1 MPRPYHSASSIELG
15 MRCPRAWA
23 EQYLRGVREPDVA
36 WEAIAGHV
44 YDQRSKLWRLP
55 GDKHAPSVTTR
66 QRSTALG
73 KAMHTHLEAW
83 YRGGPQLDWDAFP
96 AQVALAGLALLPHPS
111 RTHARIERPIGDVP
125 LPPLGEGK
133 PTVALRVHDVLWAGF
148 IDLEADAP
156 NEWKRLGV
164 SAPAGVGVI
173 DYKSTASISSYAPT
187 SVALRDATQANLYG
201 AAVCT
206 RLGLPSVP
214 ARFVYFETKNARKA
228 AAVDTTIEL
237 SRALDVLGPCA
248 ELARDLDRI
257 ATPEDA
263 RQNTAACNAYGPP
276 DKINCPHH
284 TSNGGTCPAQARSQF
299 AQVRARKSSIMA
311 IDPKVAARFAAIQN
325 KGAATPAPE
334 PEPIEAAGEESE
346 DVAPADTQTEL
357 GPEPAKAAP
366 IPTTIA
372 PKGAGLK
379 RTKPAPALGT
389 GAAADVLTLATKLAD
404 AQSAAVEA
412 NAVVAGVLAEIKAAC
427 G

>member
-1 MPRPYHSASSIELG
+1 

-23 EQYLRGVREPDVA
+23 EQYLRGVREPDVS
-36 WEAIAGHV
+36 WESIAGHV
-44 YDQRSKLWRLP
+44 YDQLSKLWRSP
-55 GDKHAPSVTTR
+55 GKPSVTTR

-73 KAMHTHLEAW
+73 KAMHTQLEHW
-83 YRGGPQLDWDAFP
+83 YRGAEPAWDSYP
-96 AQVALAGLALLPHPS
+96 AHVALAGLALLPHPS
-111 RTHARIERPIGDVP
+111 RTRARIEAPIGDVP

-156 NEWKRLGV
+156 SEWQRLGV
-164 SAPAGVGVI
+164 SAPTGVGVI

-187 SVALRDATQANLYG
+187 SAALRDATQANLYG

-206 RLGLPSVP
+206 RLELESVP
-214 ARFVYFETKNARKA
+214 IRYVYFETKNARKA
-228 AAVDTTIEL
+228 VAVDTVVEL

-325 KGAATPAPE
+325 KGAAAPVTPAPE
-334 PEPIEAAGEESE
+334 PIAPGEGANDEAPAEPEQVSPSEAACNAIVDAAAKRNAS
-346 DVAPADTQTEL
+346 TKR
-357 GPEPAKAAP
+357 AKAGPGP
-366 IPTTIA
+366 I
-372 PKGAGLK
+372 
-379 RTKPAPALGT
+379 GT